1 VSDQPLRLGL
11 VARWARVKQTAAPVG
26 WDVFAAEYIALGI
39 LYALHHDERGEP
51 EGVTLGLLAY
61 TVLIAFE
68 LGVLASC
75 MLDGVGPRLSRTRL
89 VGQDGGAAPV
99 SRRLARFALW
109 QVWAAA
115 FVLVAV
121 LALYVARL
129 VHEPLDV
136 WIRELPDEARAAVR
150 GLTGLLGVVL
160 YYLSGLLH
168 AQGRLPHETLSKTHF
183 ESVQSRVGEEAVL
196 PWYRQ
201 SVWWIAVLAV
211 AMTYLVGWRIAE
223 IRLGEIV
230 TGMKDVGPLASAL
243 MRPQFGILKDCAWAM
258 VETVYLALMATTFA
272 VPIAIVLSFFGARN
286 IMPRTFLGTMV
297 YTVMRAFFTVT
308 RSIEPIVWAVIF
320 VVWVGLGP
328 FAGMMALLV
337 HSVAALGKLYSEQVE
352 SISPGPVEAVRATG
366 AGPVHTIV
374 YAVWP
379 QVVPPFVAFTL
390 YRWDINVRMATVVG
404 LVGGGGIG
412 TMLLQ
417 YQGMLQWREV
427 ALIVWMITLVVWLM
441 DITSARVRER
451 IL

>member
-1 VSDQPLRLGL
+1 LSDRPARLGL
-11 VARWARVKQTAAPVG
+11 AARWARVKQTAAPVA
-26 WDVFAAEYIALGI
+26 WDVFAAEYVALGV
-39 LYALHHDERGEP
+39 LYALRHNRQGEP
-51 EGVTLGLLAY
+51 EGITLDLLAY

-75 MLDGVGPRLSRTRL
+75 VLDGVGPRLSRTRL
-89 VGQDGGAAPV
+89 LGPDGEPAPA

-109 QVWAAA
+109 QVWATAFIAA
-115 FVLVAV
+115 AA

-129 VHEPLDV
+129 VSIPLDV
-136 WIRELPDEARAAVR
+136 WFGELSDEARAVVY
-150 GLTGLLGVVL
+150 GLVGSLGIAL
-160 YYLSGLLH
+160 FHLSGLLYPE
-168 AQGRLPHETLSKTHF
+168 GRLPHETASQTRF
-183 ESVQSRVGEEAVL
+183 ESVQGRVAEEAVL

-201 SVWWIAVLAV
+201 SVWWIAVLTI

-243 MRPQFGILKDCAWAM
+243 MRPQFGILRDCAWAM

-272 VPIAIVLSFFGARN
+272 VPVAIVLSFFGARN
-286 IMPRTFLGTMV
+286 IMPQTFLGTTV

-352 SISPGPVEAVRATG
+352 SIAPGPVEAVRATG

-412 TMLLQ
+412 GLLVQ